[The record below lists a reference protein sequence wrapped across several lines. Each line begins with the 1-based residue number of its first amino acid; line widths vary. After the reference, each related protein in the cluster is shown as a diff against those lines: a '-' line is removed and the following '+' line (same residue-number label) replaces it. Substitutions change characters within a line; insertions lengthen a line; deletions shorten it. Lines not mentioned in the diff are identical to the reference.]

1 VPAKA
6 DRRFTVIILAAQRA
20 GQLDPLAAE
29 AGVSHKCLVP
39 ILGRPLIEYVLDA
52 LADTPGVRAIRI
64 CVEPDVT
71 EQVKAVPGASGERGF
86 PIDYVPSAATIT
98 ESVYRSAAGV
108 EGPILVTTADNVNL
122 TPEAVLATMAP
133 IAGGQA
139 DCTIA
144 LASREAV
151 IAARKPG
158 EAAHVTY
165 DNVGPYKFRDG
176 RFSNCNLYGFAG
188 PHVLEPAEA
197 FREGGQFSK
206 QRQRLA
212 KFVGPVNILLYVLR
226 LMSLKT
232 AMKRISRR
240 VGVRIEAA
248 LLEDGAQA
256 IDVDNPRT
264 YRIAETILKRK
275 AASGGSAA

>member
-1 VPAKA
+1 MPAEA
-6 DRRFTVIILAAQRA
+6 DRPFTVIVLAAQRA

-39 ILGRPLIEYVLDA
+39 IVGRPLIEYVLDA

-71 EQVKAVPGASGERGF
+71 DQVKAVPGASGERGI
-86 PIDYVPSAATIT
+86 PVDYVPAAASIT

-122 TPEAVLATMAP
+122 TREAVLATMAP
-133 IAGGQA
+133 IARGQA

-144 LASREAV
+144 LASRDAV

-206 QRQRLA
+206 QRKRLA
-212 KFVGPVNILLYVLR
+212 RFVGPMNILLYVLK
-226 LMSLKT
+226 LMSLRT

-240 VGVRIEAA
+240 VGVRILAV
-248 LLEDGAQA
+248 LLDDGSQA

-275 AASGGSAA
+275 AASG

>member
-1 VPAKA
+1 
-6 DRRFTVIILAAQRA
+6 
-20 GQLDPLAAE
+20 
-29 AGVSHKCLVP
+29 
-39 ILGRPLIEYVLDA
+39 
-52 LADTPGVRAIRI
+52 
-64 CVEPDVT
+64 
-71 EQVKAVPGASGERGF
+71 
-86 PIDYVPSAATIT
+86 
-98 ESVYRSAAGV
+98 
-108 EGPILVTTADNVNL
+108 
-122 TPEAVLATMAP
+122 MAP

-165 DNVGPYKFRDG
+165 YNVGPYKFRDG

-226 LMSLKT
+226 LMRLNT

-240 VGVRIEAA
+240 VGVRIEAV

>member
-1 VPAKA
+1 MPAEA
-6 DRRFTVIILAAQRA
+6 RPFTAIVLAAQRS
-20 GQLDPLAAE
+20 GSIDPLAAE
-29 AGVSHKCLVP
+29 AGVTHKCLVP

-52 LADTPGVRAIRI
+52 LADTPGVSAIRI
-64 CVEPDVT
+64 CIEPDVT
-71 EQVKAVPGASGERGF
+71 EQVRSEVPGAAGERGI
-86 PIDYVPSAATIT
+86 PVDYVAAAATIT
-98 ESVYRSAAGV
+98 ESVYRSAEGVAG
-108 EGPILVTTADNVNL
+108 PLLVTTADNVNL
-122 TPEAVLATMAP
+122 TREAILATMAP
-133 IAGGQA
+133 IARGSA

-144 LASREAV
+144 LASRDAV

-176 RFSNCNLYGFAG
+176 RYSNCNLYGFAG

-206 QRQRLA
+206 KRRRLA
-212 KFVGPVNILLYVLR
+212 RFVGPLNILLYVLK
-226 LMSLKT
+226 LMSLRG

-240 VGVRIEAA
+240 VGVRIEAV
-248 LLEDGAQA
+248 LLGDGAQA

-264 YRIAETILKRK
+264 YRIAETLLKRR
-275 AASGGSAA
+275 AASLTVPR